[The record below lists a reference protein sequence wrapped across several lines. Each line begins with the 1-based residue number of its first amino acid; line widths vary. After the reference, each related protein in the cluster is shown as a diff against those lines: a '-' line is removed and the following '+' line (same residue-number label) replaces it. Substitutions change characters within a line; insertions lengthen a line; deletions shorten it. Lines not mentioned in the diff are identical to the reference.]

1 MKLTRRTFLKHCVAC
16 AGAMGLSPLLIERL
30 EAALADKT
38 APTVIWLHG
47 SGCQGDS
54 ISFLNR
60 IDLTADA
67 GQQTVD
73 DILIN
78 SIDLAY
84 HTVLMSSA
92 GETAVALAH
101 EARSKG
107 PYILALEGGVPRAF
121 GGRACQVWSYGGR
134 EVTYEQAVMDF
145 AAQAQSLVSI
155 GTCASFGGIPRSGSN
170 PTDVVSIKE
179 ATGKSV
185 IHIPGCPAHPDWI
198 AWTIVQ
204 LILGNPIELDAN
216 GRPTALY
223 GRNLHDH
230 CPRLDSEYATS
241 FGQDNRCLLHLGCRG
256 KTTSSDCPSRKW
268 NHGVNWCVDANAMCL
283 GCTEPEFPGGS
294 FYL

>member
-1 MKLTRRTFLKHCVAC
+1 MNITRRAFFRHCAAC
-16 AGAMGLSPLLIERL
+16 AGVIGLSPLGIRC
-30 EAALADKT
+30 LAESLASKM
-38 APTVIWLHG
+38 APTVVWLHG

-60 IDLTADA
+60 IDRTAEP
-67 GQQTVD
+67 GRRTVA
-73 DILIN
+73 DILIE
-78 SIDLAY
+78 SVDLAY

-92 GETAVALAH
+92 GETAVAMAN

-121 GGRACQVWSYGGR
+121 GGRACQVWSHDGQS
-134 EVTYEQAVMDF
+134 VTYEQAVMDF
-145 AAQAQSLVSI
+145 AAQAQSIVSI
-155 GTCASFGGIPRSGSN
+155 GTCASFGGIPRAGSN

-179 ATGKSV
+179 ATGRNV
-185 IHIPGCPAHPDWI
+185 INIPGCPAHPDWI
-198 AWTIVQ
+198 TWVIVQ
-204 LILGNPIELDAN
+204 LILGSPIELDADS
-216 GRPTALY
+216 RPTALY

-230 CPRLDSEYATS
+230 CPRLNNDYATS

-256 KTTSSDCPSRKW
+256 KTTYSDCPSRKW
-268 NHGVNWCVDANAMCL
+268 NNAVNWCVDANGMCL